1 MRWWH
6 YTFLLTLLSCVSTP
20 SEQRAAERAQ
30 WHAGRIQQ
38 LRAEQGWLSLVGLD
52 FLSPGS
58 YTVGS
63 APSARL
69 HYPGCSAPLVGTWVV
84 EPESVRFHAEPGVEV
99 LIENGSEAQPLR
111 TDVGNTPSVVRNGRM
126 SFTLLRRNG
135 QFALRVRDPQSPAR
149 TNFTPIAM
157 FAYDERYRVEAEVTP
172 AAPGQQLPITNV
184 TGCTEQEPFAGFLSL
199 VLDDQVH
206 RFVAT
211 AGKDGRLLLVFSGP
225 TNGKHGYLGGRFLD
239 IPAPHHTRTWIDF
252 NRAINALRSFTGFGS
267 APLPPPRVDW
277 ASRFSLAKGD
287 RPTPERVVR
296 VRPVRFVPKRAEFP
310 LNCRRRLA

>member
-1 MRWWH
+1 M
-6 YTFLLTLLSCVSTP
+6 LLTLLSCTSTP
-20 SEQRAAERAQ
+20 TSVHKREHAE
-30 WHAGRIQQ
+30 WHAARLSE
-38 LRAEQGWLSLVGLD
+38 LRDEQGWLSLVGLD
-52 FLSPGS
+52 FLTPST

-63 APSARL
+63 APTARL
-69 HYPGCSAPLVGTWVV
+69 HDPGCSAPLIGTWVV
-84 EPESVRFHAEPGVEV
+84 EPDSDRFHAEPGVE
-99 LIENGSEAQPLR
+99 IQIKNGAEAQPLR
-111 TDVGNTPSVVRNGRM
+111 TDVGNTPSVVRYGRT
-126 SFTLLRRNG
+126 SSPWLRRNG
-135 QFALRVRDPQSPAR
+135 QFALRVRDPRSSSR
-149 TNFTPIAM
+149 THFTPIAM
-157 FAYDERYRVEAEVTP
+157 CAYDELYRMETEVTP
-172 AAPGQQLPITNV
+172 AAPGQHLPITNV
-184 TGCTEQEPFAGFLSL
+184 TGYTEQEPFAGFLSL

-267 APLPPPRVDW
+267 APLPPPRIDG

-296 VRPVRFVPKRAEFP
+296 VRP
-310 LNCRRRLA
+310 

>member
-184 TGCTEQEPFAGFLSL
+184 TGYTEQEPIAAFLSFEIEG
-199 VLDDQVH
+199 QAQ
-206 RFVAT
+206 RFVAS
-211 AGKDGRLLLVFSGP
+211 AGKEGRLFVVFSDE
-225 TNGKHGYLGGRFLD
+225 TSGKETYGAGRFLD
-239 IPAPHHTRTWIDF
+239 IPAPQDGRTWIDF
-252 NRAINALRSFTGFGS
+252 NRAINPPCSFTAF
-267 APLPPPRVDW
+267 ATCPLPPPENRL
-277 ASRFSLAKGD
+277 RIPILAG
-287 RPTPERVVR
+287 EL
-296 VRPVRFVPKRAEFP
+296 RPVHP
-310 LNCRRRLA
+310 